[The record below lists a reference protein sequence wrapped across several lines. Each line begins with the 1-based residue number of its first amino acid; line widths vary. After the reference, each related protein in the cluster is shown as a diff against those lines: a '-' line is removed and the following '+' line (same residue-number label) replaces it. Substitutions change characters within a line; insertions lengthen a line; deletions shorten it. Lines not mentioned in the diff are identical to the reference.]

1 MKLIPV
7 KDNPGLFRNSKTN
20 NIVNRNQREYMEYQ
34 KKKRMDQIKKEN
46 EASKE
51 VRINNIENDL
61 SELKGL
67 VKTLIEKIDDNIK

>member
-34 KKKRMDQIKKEN
+34 KKKRMAQIKKEN